1 MLLTAR
7 LVGVAAVMLGMVSL
21 APAAESPPKLELRRA
36 ETKPAEGLTEAKVA
50 GSDEKVYLHKEA
62 ELTEKD
68 VSKAQAIEDKKA
80 GFAIEIVL
88 TKEGQKKLAKLTEE
102 HVNKPLAILVD
113 GKVIAAPIVRDK
125 LEGGKAVI
133 TGNFTKAEAEKIAKG
148 IKDK

>member
-1 MLLTAR
+1 
-7 LVGVAAVMLGMVSL
+7 MV
-21 APAAESPPKLELRRA
+21 
-36 ETKPAEGLTEAKVA
+36 
-50 GSDEKVYLHKEA
+50 GSDQKVYLRKEA
-62 ELTEKD
+62 EVTEKD
-68 VSKAQAIEDKKA
+68 VTQAQAVEHK
-80 GFAIEIVL
+80 GTFVIEIVL

-113 GKVIAAPIVRDK
+113 GKVNPPPIVRDK